1 MNKLNSFVVISVAD
15 NIIKMNDTELNMLA
29 EILAGSVGERLCN
42 FLSFAIQDTD
52 LMRKEID
59 GRTLNPKIK
68 LSREERRRL
77 KYLLRLSPKC

>member
-1 MNKLNSFVVISVAD
+1 MNKLNSFVVVSVAD

-52 LMRKEID
+52 LMRKEIF
-59 GRTLNPKIK
+59 
-68 LSREERRRL
+68 EEMEL
-77 KYLLRLSPKC
+77 V

>member
-1 MNKLNSFVVISVAD
+1 MVAVAD

-52 LMRKEID
+52 LMRKEIF
-59 GRTLNPKIK
+59 
-68 LSREERRRL
+68 EEMEL
-77 KYLLRLSPKC
+77 V

>member
-1 MNKLNSFVVISVAD
+1 MNKLNSFVVVAVAD

-52 LMRKEID
+52 LMRKEIF
-59 GRTLNPKIK
+59 
-68 LSREERRRL
+68 EEMEL
-77 KYLLRLSPKC
+77 V

>member
-42 FLSFAIQDTD
+42 FLSFAIQDTE
-52 LMRKEID
+52 LMRKEIF
-59 GRTLNPKIK
+59 
-68 LSREERRRL
+68 EEMEL
-77 KYLLRLSPKC
+77 I

>member
-1 MNKLNSFVVISVAD
+1 MNKLNSFVVVSVAD

-52 LMRKEID
+52 LMRKEIFEKME
-59 GRTLNPKIK
+59 LV
-68 LSREERRRL
+68 
-77 KYLLRLSPKC
+77 